1 MNRWL
6 PWVASIAL
14 SCAEVPARAPAPSTT
29 TATPAAEL
37 PPLLVTTASSRLM
50 APGPKPVTLAYPRAR
65 LPISVRTTPGGALVA
80 TIHGG
85 IEVTGELED
94 NELGVL
100 VCTPGDVGERYYVGA
115 GNLLTLRSAIDA
127 GRVKVRG
134 TAVVDHRAIGPTTF
148 AGAPVSRA
156 HLDVSW
162 TFDGDLEVSRLCT
175 TPPPPRHTGTN
186 ADPFVAHATGEI
198 DEEDF
203 LRGTPVVDVGSHVR
217 VSLRDAPNGAE
228 LTQIDGGEFGLVV
241 MKLASRDGWDRI
253 AFGGGPYVTG
263 WIASKTPGVTTR
275 TDSDV
280 LAMLGD
286 LAADKRPGPISLR
299 AKVLVQYPLHELPQ
313 GAEIRQFGETR
324 ARLTKPGF
332 ARVGALRGDWRYVW
346 VAVDDD
352 VMVEGWIDPAR
363 VGAKLEDAGK

>member
-1 MNRWL
+1 MSRLL
-6 PWVASIAL
+6 PWVISIGL
-14 SCAEVPARAPAPSTT
+14 CGCAEVPARAPAPSTT
-29 TATPAAEL
+29 GATAEL
-37 PPLLVTTASSRLM
+37 PPLLVTTAASRLM
-50 APGPKPVTLAYPRAR
+50 ASGPTPVALAHPRAR
-65 LPISVRTTPGGALVA
+65 LPISVRTAPGGALVA

-85 IEVTGELED
+85 IEVTGELEN

-115 GNLLTLRSAIDA
+115 GNLLTLRSTIDA

-134 TAVVDHRAIGPTTF
+134 TAVVDDRAVGPTTF

-175 TPPPPRHTGTN
+175 TPPPPRHAGTN
-186 ADPFVAHATGEI
+186 ADPFVGHAAGEV
-198 DEEDF
+198 DDEDF
-203 LRGTPVVDVGSHVR
+203 PHGTPTVDVAPHVR

-228 LTQIDGGEFGLVV
+228 FSQLDGGEFGLVV

-263 WIASKTPGVTTR
+263 WIASKTPGLTTR
-275 TDSDV
+275 TDSEL
-280 LAMLGD
+280 LAMLGE
-286 LAADKRPGPISLR
+286 LAVDKRPGPISLR
-299 AKVLVQYPLHELPQ
+299 AKVLLQYPLHELPQ
-313 GAEIRQFGETR
+313 GTEIRQFGQTR

-332 ARVGALRGDWRYVW
+332 ARVGAQRGDWRYVF